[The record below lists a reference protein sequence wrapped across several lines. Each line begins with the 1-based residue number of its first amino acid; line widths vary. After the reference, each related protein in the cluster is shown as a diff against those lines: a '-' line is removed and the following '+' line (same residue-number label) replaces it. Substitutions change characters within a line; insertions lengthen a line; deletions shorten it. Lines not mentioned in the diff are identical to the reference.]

1 MRDMKI
7 KICKALVAD
16 ISSPYVWMS
25 ASLMSEQDHLRYFRI
40 SVPAADGKRRSI
52 VCQVYRATKDY
63 ERRFKKSRPHVP
75 IDGCDFIVMSE
86 HYRNIL
92 NGLKVDDFNEVEI
105 ERMSWEPWAV
115 WKASKYNPNRSERL
129 ALQIAVV
136 SLAVSILFS
145 VVGLVGSYLVRGKT
159 TVNEV
164 PCPTTELHTTVP

>member
-1 MRDMKI
+1 M
-7 KICKALVAD
+7 
-16 ISSPYVWMS
+16 
-25 ASLMSEQDHLRYFRI
+25 
-40 SVPAADGKRRSI
+40 
-52 VCQVYRATKDY
+52 
-63 ERRFKKSRPHVP
+63 SRPHVS
-75 IDGCDFIVMSE
+75 IGGCDFIVMSE

-92 NGLKVDDFNEVEI
+92 GGLKVDDFNEVEI
-105 ERMSWEPWAV
+105 ERVSWEPWAV

-145 VVGLVGSYLVRGKT
+145 AVGLVSSYLVSGKT